1 MKGVI
6 LDADSL
12 GLGDVD
18 LEPITGLPLSWDIY
32 GTSQPEEVVERI
44 VDAEVVL
51 TNKASIGKTELSA
64 APELKYIGVLATG
77 TNVIDLNATE
87 AKGVVVTNVVGYG
100 TASVVQHTWA
110 LILALTTKLPDYNV
124 AALDGRWSE
133 SPFFCLLDF
142 PVNELSGKTL
152 GVVGYGQLGRKV
164 ADIGRAFGM
173 DVQVAELPWRH
184 RSDTDK
190 VGDTGRINDVGRM
203 PFDQLLAKADVI
215 SLHCPLTEETRNL
228 IDRKQLAM
236 MKNSALL
243 VNCARGGIV
252 NEQALVEALEDGVI
266 AGAGMDVLTE
276 EPPKNGN
283 PLLNPEI
290 PNLIVTPHS
299 AWVAKESRQRLI
311 VQVGENIKAFLAG
324 NPCNV
329 VRA

>member
-12 GLGDVD
+12 GPSDVD
-18 LEPITGLPLSWDIY
+18 LGSITGLPIEWTIY
-32 GTSQPEEVVERI
+32 DTSQPEEVVDRI
-44 VDAEVVL
+44 ADAEIVL
-51 TNKASIGKTELSA
+51 TNKAPIGEGELSA
-64 APELKYIGVLATG
+64 ATGLKYIGVLATG
-77 TNVIDLNATE
+77 TNVIDLNA
-87 AKGVVVTNVVGYG
+87 AKAKDVVVTNVVGYG

-124 AALDGRWSE
+124 AALDGCWSE

-152 GVVGYGQLGRKV
+152 GIVGYGQLGQKV

-173 DVQVAELPWRH
+173 DIQVAALPWRH
-184 RSDTDK
+184 SDSTD
-190 VGDTGRINDVGRM
+190 RI
-203 PFDQLLAKADVI
+203 PFDKLLAEADVI

-228 IDRKQLAM
+228 IGRKQLAM

-252 NEQALVEALEDGVI
+252 DEQALVEALEDSVI
-266 AGAGMDVLTE
+266 AGAGVDVLTE

-311 VQVGENIKAFLAG
+311 VQVAENIKAFLAG
-324 NPCNV
+324 EPSNV
-329 VRA
+329 VKG

>member
-6 LDADSL
+6 LDVDSL
-12 GLGDVD
+12 GSGDVD
-18 LEPITGLPLSWDIY
+18 LAPITGLPLSWDVY
-32 GTSQPEEVVERI
+32 GTSQPEEIVERI
-44 VDAEVVL
+44 ADAEIVL
-51 TNKASIGKTELSA
+51 TNKAPIGKAELLA

-77 TNVIDLNATE
+77 TNVIDLNATK

-142 PVNELSGKTL
+142 PVNELSGKVL
-152 GVVGYGQLGRKV
+152 GIVGYGQLGRKV

-173 DVQVAELPWRH
+173 EVQVASLPWRH
-184 RSDTDK
+184 
-190 VGDTGRINDVGRM
+190 GDNPGGQVDRM

-228 IDRKQLAM
+228 IGRKQLAM

-252 NEQALVEALEDGVI
+252 DEQALADALEDGVI
-266 AGAGMDVLTE
+266 AGAGVDTLTE

-283 PLLNPEI
+283 PLLNLDI

-311 VQVGENIKAFLAG
+311 AQVAENIQAFLAG
-324 NPCNV
+324 EPTNV
-329 VRA
+329 VKDK

>member
-1 MKGVI
+1 MKAVI

-12 GLGDVD
+12 GPTDVD
-18 LEPITGLPLSWDIY
+18 LGPITELPINWAVY
-32 GTSQPEEVVERI
+32 GTSQPEEVAERI
-44 VDAEVVL
+44 ADAEIVL
-51 TNKASIGKTELSA
+51 TNKALIGEPELSA

-77 TNVIDLNATE
+77 TNVVDLNATK

-124 AALDGRWSE
+124 AALDGRWPE

-142 PVNELSGKTL
+142 PVNELSEKTL
-152 GVVGYGQLGRKV
+152 GIVGYGQLGKKV
-164 ADIGRAFGM
+164 AEIGRAFGM
-173 DVQVAELPWRH
+173 NVQVAALPWRH
-184 RSDTDK
+184 SNDTNKMDST
-190 VGDTGRINDVGRM
+190 DRM
-203 PFDQLLAKADVI
+203 HFDQLLAGADVI

-228 IDRKQLAM
+228 IGRKQLAM

-252 NEQALVEALEDGVI
+252 NEQALADALEDGVI
-266 AGAGMDVLTE
+266 AGAGVDVLTE
-276 EPPKNGN
+276 EPPINGN

-311 VQVGENIKAFLAG
+311 SQVAENIKAFLAG
-324 NPCNV
+324 EPRNV
-329 VRA
+329 IGG

>member
-12 GLGDVD
+12 GPSDVD
-18 LEPITGLPLSWDIY
+18 LGSITGLPIEWTIY
-32 GTSQPEEVVERI
+32 DTSQPEEVVDRI
-44 VDAEVVL
+44 TDAEVVL
-51 TNKASIGKTELSA
+51 TNKAPIGEAELSV
-64 APELKYIGVLATG
+64 APGLKYIGVLATG
-77 TNVIDLNATE
+77 TNLIDLNATK
-87 AKGVVVTNVVGYG
+87 ARGVVVTNVVGYG

-124 AALDGRWSE
+124 SALDGRWSE

-142 PVNELSGKTL
+142 PVHELEGKIL
-152 GVVGYGQLGRKV
+152 GIVGYGQLGKKV

-173 DVQVAELPWRH
+173 NVEVAALPWRH
-184 RSDTDK
+184 SNDTDK
-190 VGDTGRINDVGRM
+190 MDGTDRI
-203 PFDQLLAKADVI
+203 PFDKLLAEADVI

-228 IDRKQLAM
+228 IGRKQLAM

-252 NEQALVEALEDGVI
+252 HEQALVEALEDGVI
-266 AGAGMDVLTE
+266 AGAGVDVLTE

-283 PLLNPEI
+283 PLLSPEI

-311 VQVGENIKAFLAG
+311 VQVVENIKAFLAG
-324 NPCNV
+324 EPSNV
-329 VRA
+329 VKG

>member
-1 MKGVI
+1 MKAVI

-12 GLGDVD
+12 GPTDVD
-18 LEPITGLPLSWDIY
+18 LGPITELPINWAVY
-32 GTSQPEEVVERI
+32 GTSQPEEVAERI
-44 VDAEVVL
+44 ADAEIVL
-51 TNKASIGKTELSA
+51 TNKAPIGEPELSA

-77 TNVIDLNATE
+77 TNVVDLNATK

-133 SPFFCLLDF
+133 SSFFCLLDF

-152 GVVGYGQLGRKV
+152 GIVGYGQLGKKV
-164 ADIGRAFGM
+164 AEIGRAFGM
-173 DVQVAELPWRH
+173 EVQVAALPWRH
-184 RSDTDK
+184 PHTNDTD
-190 VGDTGRINDVGRM
+190 RM

-228 IDRKQLAM
+228 ISRKQLAM

-252 NEQALVEALEDGVI
+252 DEQALVEALEDGVI
-266 AGAGMDVLTE
+266 TGAGVDVLTE

-311 VQVGENIKAFLAG
+311 SQVAENIKAFLAG
-324 NPCNV
+324 EPRNV
-329 VRA
+329 IGG

>member
-12 GLGDVD
+12 GSGDVD
-18 LEPITGLPLSWDIY
+18 LTPITGLPVDWTIH
-32 GTSQPEEVVERI
+32 GTCQPERVVERI
-44 VDAEVVL
+44 VDADIVL
-51 TNKASIGKTELSA
+51 TNKAPIGEQELSA
-64 APELKYIGVLATG
+64 ASHLRYIGVLATG
-77 TNVIDLNATE
+77 TNVIDLDATE
-87 AKGVVVTNVVGYG
+87 AKDVVVTNVVGYG

-133 SPFFCLLDF
+133 SPFFCLMDF
-142 PVNELSGKTL
+142 PVNELAGKTL
-152 GVVGYGQLGRKV
+152 GIVGYGELGQKV
-164 ADIGRAFGM
+164 ADIGRVFDM
-173 DVQVAELPWRH
+173 DVQVAALPWRH
-184 RSDTDK
+184 A
-190 VGDTGRINDVGRM
+190 GEAGRM

-236 MKNSALL
+236 MKSTALL

-252 NEQALVEALEDGVI
+252 NEQALAEALEDGVI
-266 AGAGMDVLTE
+266 AGAGVDTLTE
-276 EPPKNGN
+276 EPPKEGN
-283 PLLNPEI
+283 LLLNPGI

-311 VQVGENIKAFLAG
+311 KQVAENIQAFLAG
-324 NPCNV
+324 KPCNV
-329 VRA
+329 VKG

>member
-6 LDADSL
+6 LDVDSL
-12 GLGDVD
+12 GSGDVD
-18 LEPITGLPLSWDIY
+18 LGPITGLPLSWDIY
-32 GTSQPEEVVERI
+32 GTSQPEEIVERI
-44 VDAEVVL
+44 ADAEIVL
-51 TNKASIGKTELSA
+51 TNKAPIGKAELLA

-77 TNVIDLNATE
+77 TNVIDLNATK

-100 TASVVQHTWA
+100 AASVVQHTWA

-142 PVNELSGKTL
+142 PVNELSGKVL
-152 GVVGYGQLGRKV
+152 GIVGYGQLGRKV

-173 DVQVAELPWRH
+173 EVQVASLPWRH
-184 RSDTDK
+184 
-190 VGDTGRINDVGRM
+190 GDNPGGQVDRM

-228 IDRKQLAM
+228 IGRKQLAM

-252 NEQALVEALEDGVI
+252 DEQALADALEDGVI
-266 AGAGMDVLTE
+266 AGAGVDTLTE

-283 PLLNPEI
+283 PLLNLDI

-311 VQVGENIKAFLAG
+311 AQVAENIQAFLAG
-324 NPCNV
+324 EPTNV
-329 VRA
+329 VKDK

>member
-12 GLGDVD
+12 GPSDVD
-18 LEPITGLPLSWDIY
+18 LGSITGLPIEWTIY
-32 GTSQPEEVVERI
+32 NTSQPEEIVDRI
-44 VDAEVVL
+44 ADAEVVL
-51 TNKASIGKTELSA
+51 TNKAPIGQAELSV
-64 APELKYIGVLATG
+64 APGLKYIGVLATG
-77 TNVIDLNATE
+77 TNVIDLNATK

-124 AALDGRWSE
+124 AALDGRWAE

-152 GVVGYGQLGRKV
+152 GIVGYGQLGRKV
-164 ADIGRAFGM
+164 ADIGCAFGM
-173 DVQVAELPWRH
+173 DIQVAALPWRH
-184 RSDTDK
+184 ANDTD
-190 VGDTGRINDVGRM
+190 RM
-203 PFDQLLAKADVI
+203 PFDQLLAKADVL

-228 IDRKQLAM
+228 IGRKQLAM

-266 AGAGMDVLTE
+266 AGAGVDVLTE

-311 VQVGENIKAFLAG
+311 VQVAENIQAFLAG
-324 NPCNV
+324 KPSNIV
-329 VRA
+329 EGK